1 MLNIARDTTNVKINA
16 SCFLQNEMPIYM
28 LCTLIIIITI
38 FIVAVVVW
46 VDQRNFLC
54 SRIIY
59 TVLLAF
65 LNEHTAHLGGKF
77 L

>member
-1 MLNIARDTTNVKINA
+1 MKINA

-38 FIVAVVVW
+38 SAVVVW

-65 LNEHTAHLGGKF
+65 LNKHTAHLGGKF